1 MKTNHGKRSV
11 AFLAGLLWLSLATG
25 DASTATLQTPNPVVS
40 FIGQEFFETGG
51 KQWTRYRYSVDNLSD
66 YPNELFAAAPELP
79 PCGANTK
86 SARAWVDIFDSSG
99 KRLNGFCALGNHEG
113 LAKLWFALETNVVP
127 PSWIYVE
134 IHDRKTGVKYKS
146 GLAETTP

>member
-1 MKTNHGKRSV
+1 MKTNNGKKSV
-11 AFLAGLLWLSLATG
+11 AFLFGLLWLLLATG
-25 DASTATLQTPNPVVS
+25 DASTATFVIPNPVVS

-51 KQWTRYRYSVDNLSD
+51 KQWTRYRYSVDNLTE

-86 SARAWVDIFDSSG
+86 SSRAWVDIFDAQG
-99 KRLNGFCALGNHEG
+99 KRLNGFCALGNNDG
-113 LAKLWFALETNVVP
+113 LGKLWFALETNVVP

-134 IHDRKTGVKYKS
+134 IHDRKTGTKYKS
-146 GLAETTP
+146 GLAETTQ